1 MAPFNEDGR
10 FMGRWNIVR
19 STLGM
24 WDPKGGKQSP
34 CLIYESFD
42 GKGWAEHVEYQ
53 TAGVLSST
61 LQTRR
66 IFGRDTIHG
75 TGNPRGFKWRGAGL
89 LSWVTCEC
97 EMAQLWRFTQ
107 GMQMCSRALWDLPAS
122 EFPTHE
128 VYGMTSMSG
137 YVAGFT
143 NVHVHAAA
151 QRHLCNEFCSGVP
164 EMIFWTPSC
173 RAQFL
178 LLGHA
183 AVFVLMDGR
192 YTVNFSDDVC
202 VQLFKDWCRAPS
214 GSLPAFSPVMDAAR
228 KQLLHKFGDVS
239 AIIASPALLFAWLEA
254 IKHDRQNVWR
264 V

>member
-89 LSWVTCEC
+89 LSPGYQSDEDVPEVNHMLPDTWLDTRDDTTVKLFHNRSPAVIPTTTTTPYSPTPPPL
-97 EMAQLWRFTQ
+97 AAHQ
-107 GMQMCSRALWDLPAS
+107 GPVQMCL
-122 EFPTHE
+122 
-128 VYGMTSMSG
+128 
-137 YVAGFT
+137 
-143 NVHVHAAA
+143 
-151 QRHLCNEFCSGVP
+151 
-164 EMIFWTPSC
+164 SC
-173 RAQFL
+173 
-178 LLGHA
+178 G
-183 AVFVLMDGR
+183 GC
-192 YTVNFSDDVC
+192 T
-202 VQLFKDWCRAPS
+202 
-214 GSLPAFSPVMDAAR
+214 
-228 KQLLHKFGDVS
+228 
-239 AIIASPALLFAWLEA
+239 
-254 IKHDRQNVWR
+254 
-264 V
+264 